1 MKTIKADFV
10 HRINGEPLTVNGE
23 IYALMLSSPARILRT
38 LTRNNAFYFF
48 TSVGNYTG
56 QKAMSL
62 EAFAAKIME
71 VETASLAF
79 HLYRGDFERWTADVL
94 EDLEL
99 TQKISALKNT
109 QPAGDVLR
117 NQLYSI
123 IATRINELKAHKP
136 D

>member
-1 MKTIKADFV
+1 MGSPS
-10 HRINGEPLTVNGE
+10 RINGEL
-23 IYALMLSSPARILRT
+23 YALMLSSPARILRT

-56 QKAMSL
+56 QRAMSL
-62 EAFAAKIME
+62 EEFATKIME
-71 VETASLAF
+71 VETASLSF

-99 TQKISALKNT
+99 TQKISALKNM

-123 IATRINELKAHKP
+123 ISMRIEELKASRC
-136 D
+136 